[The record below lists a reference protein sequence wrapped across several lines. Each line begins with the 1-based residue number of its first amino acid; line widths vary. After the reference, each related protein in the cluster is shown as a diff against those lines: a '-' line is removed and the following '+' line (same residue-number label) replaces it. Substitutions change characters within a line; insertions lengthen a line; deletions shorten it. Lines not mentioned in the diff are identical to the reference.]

1 MRRLILYFVCLLA
14 CAPTA
19 WGHAALV
26 AASPAP
32 AAVLQRAPSAIVLT
46 FSEPVGVTALRL
58 FGPDGQQL
66 VTGPVM
72 DHNQEV
78 RISLPGGHAAPGT
91 YLLSWRVTSADGHP
105 VGGTLDYSVGH
116 PSALGSVS
124 QSASP
129 GSLKLAIWLARWLG
143 YLCLFAALGA
153 ALFRLIQPLDR
164 QAWVRPAIAL
174 GFVLL
179 PVNLGLQGLDMRG
192 ASWPAL
198 AESATWAQALSSTYA
213 STLGLQALALLAA
226 LVALGTARSAILK
239 AAAVAGLGCLGLAL
253 TVSGHAGTAPPQW
266 LSRPAVVLHVMM
278 AVVWVGMLV
287 PLARALSR
295 GRVRAAAPAGR
306 VSAAAEPMPLAAFS
320 RWIVPAVALL
330 VLSGLTLA
338 RLQLD
343 GPGDLW
349 RTAYGRVLLA
359 KLTLVGLLLCLAAY
373 NRWGLT
379 RAALA
384 GEPAARRRLRAAI
397 RLEVVLAVLILS
409 VVALWRFT
417 PPPRTAD
424 MADMAGMARMTAPQ
438 PVELADERLRA
449 RVTSLADGWHIQLFK
464 PDGAPFEAQ
473 GVTLSLSHA
482 AGGIEP
488 LSRAAS
494 RQADGSWLAAIPPLS
509 AQASWQIT
517 VTVLVDDFDEITLQT
532 APPVVQERNGS

>member
-1 MRRLILYFVCLLA
+1 MRRLILCFVCLLA
-14 CAPTA
+14 CAPAA

-32 AAVLQRAPSAIVLT
+32 AAVLQQAPGAIVLT

-78 RISLPGGHAAPGT
+78 RIPLPGGHAAPGT

-105 VGGTLDYSVGH
+105 VGGTLDYSIGH
-116 PSALGSVS
+116 PSTLGSVS

-174 GFVLL
+174 GIALL

-198 AESATWAQALSSTYA
+198 AEPVTWAQALSSTYA
-213 STLGLQALALLAA
+213 GTLGLQALALLAA
-226 LVALGTARSAILK
+226 LVALGTARPAALK
-239 AAAVAGLGCLGLAL
+239 TAAVAGLGCLGLAL

-266 LSRPAVVLHVMM
+266 LSRPAVMLHVMM

-287 PLARALSR
+287 PLARALPR
-295 GRVRAAAPAGR
+295 GHARAAAPA
-306 VSAAAEPMPLAAFS
+306 PLAAFS

-359 KLTLVGLLLCLAAY
+359 KLALVGLLLCLAAY

-384 GEPAARRRLRAAI
+384 GEPAARQRLRAAI

-409 VVALWRFT
+409 VVSLWRFT

-424 MADMAGMARMTAPQ
+424 MADMAGMAQMAAPR

-449 RVTSLADGWHIQLFK
+449 RVTPQTGGWRIQLFK
-464 PDGAPFEAQ
+464 PDGTPFEAQ
-473 GVTLSLSHA
+473 GVTLSLSHE

-488 LSRAAS
+488 LRRAAS
-494 RQADGSWLAAIPPLS
+494 RQADGSWLAAIPLLS
-509 AQASWQIT
+509 ARASWQIT